1 MAKIYD
7 MKDLPEMRK
16 IRNLIH
22 MANPELVK
30 VSELARVN
38 VKNKSYPIYSFQI
51 GTSDVEAPVLGLF
64 GGVHG
69 LERVGSHVVISYLQ
83 SLFTQMKWDEDLRE
97 LLKTSRIVSI
107 PLINPGGM
115 AGLSRSNPNGVDLMR
130 NAPVDSDGVNLP
142 FLAGGHR
149 LSSKIPWYRGKA
161 GAPLELE
168 SQTLVDYVKKEIFNS
183 VTAITVDFH
192 SGFGMVDRFWY
203 PYAKTTEQF
212 PNIREV
218 DALKDLLDETLNNHI
233 YSIEPQSYSYT
244 THGDLWDYL
253 YDEHQGTNT
262 NGLKL
267 FIPWTLEMGSWN
279 WVRKNPKQL
288 FSALG
293 PFNPII
299 SHRHSRTLRRHKPLI
314 DFLFKATRNA
324 IWREDYL
331 CKRETHQKTKIDL
344 VSR

>member
-1 MAKIYD
+1 
-7 MKDLPEMRK
+7 MKDLPELK
-16 IRNLIH
+16 NIRDLIH
-22 MANPELVK
+22 RADPDLVK
-30 VSELARVN
+30 AKELARVN
-38 VKNKSYPIYSFQI
+38 LKNKSYPIYSFEI
-51 GTSDVEAPVLGLF
+51 GCSDPEAPVLGLF

-69 LERVGSHVVISYLQ
+69 LERVGTHVVISYLQ
-83 SLFTQMKWDEDLRE
+83 SLFTQIKWDDDLRE
-97 LLKTSRIVSI
+97 QLKTSRIVSI

-115 AGLSRSNPNGVDLMR
+115 ASLSRSNPNGVDLMR
-130 NAPVDSDGVNLP
+130 NAPVDAGGKNLP

-149 LSSKIPWYRGKA
+149 ISNKIPWYRGKE

-168 SQTLVDYVKKEIFNS
+168 SNTLINYVKKEVFNS
-183 VTAITVDFH
+183 VTALTVDFH

-218 DALKDLLDETLNNHI
+218 ESIKDLLDDTLNNHI

-253 YDEHQGTNT
+253 YDEHQLQNSKKD
-262 NGLKL
+262 KL

-279 WVRKNPKQL
+279 WVKKNPKQI

-293 PFNPII
+293 LFNPII

-314 DFLFKATRNA
+314 DFLFRATRNSA
-324 IWREDYL
+324 WREEYL
-331 CKRETHQKTKIDL
+331 CEKAPYKKENPNRI
-344 VSR
+344 VV